1 MIMRNAATRLILWIA
16 EILDRNLIIVPDVDL
31 SDECCD
37 QRSNHHS
44 LTVLDVIVP
53 EPNAS

>member
-1 MIMRNAATRLILWIA
+1 MIMRNAVTRLILWIA
-16 EILDRNLIIVPDVDL
+16 EMLDRNLMKVPDVDL

-44 LTVLDVIVP
+44 LTVLDVIVAA
-53 EPNAS
+53 PNAS